1 MNSNETAVM
10 PSLTAQNPFTG
21 RIGEEYDFLGMMCP
35 NVVVLTQKLGSTV
48 AAWRPGN
55 TLQGLEIGCG
65 TGLSTLSL
73 LTQREDLHLRAFDA
87 SAAMLAQARAN
98 VAEYVDNG
106 RVEFIESDALAFLRQ
121 QPDASVDVVASNYA
135 IHNFL
140 NDYRDQVF
148 AEIWRVL
155 KPGGLFVN
163 GDRFAID
170 DAARHLAS
178 TQADIRH
185 WFKTFGELKRYDL
198 LEDWVVHLLSD
209 ESPDHIMHVPAII
222 STLQALG
229 FTDVHSLYREGVDM
243 LMTATKPN
251 LA

>member
-1 MNSNETAVM
+1 MNSNQNAVM
-10 PSLTAQNPFTG
+10 SSLTSQNPFTG

-35 NVVVLTQKLGSTV
+35 NVVVLTQKLGATI
-48 AAWRPGN
+48 AAWRPGD

-73 LTQREDLHLRAFDA
+73 LSQCEGLHLRAFDA
-87 SAAMLAQARAN
+87 SSAMLKQARAN
-98 VAEYVDNG
+98 LAAYVDGG
-106 RVEFIESDALAFLRQ
+106 RVEFIESDALAFLQ
-121 QPDASVDVVASNYA
+121 EQADASVDVVASNYA

-148 AEIWRVL
+148 AEILRVL
-155 KPGGLFVN
+155 KPGGIFVN

-170 DAARHLAS
+170 DPTQHLAS

-209 ESPDHIMHVPAII
+209 ESPDHIMHTATTL
-222 STLQALG
+222 STLQSLG
-229 FTDVHSLYREGVDM
+229 FAEVHSLYREGVDM
-243 LMTATKPN
+243 LITATKP
-251 LA
+251 A

>member
-1 MNSNETAVM
+1 MDSNQNAVM
-10 PSLTAQNPFTG
+10 SSLTSHNPFTG
-21 RIGEEYDFLGMMCP
+21 RIGEEYDFLGIMCP
-35 NVVVLTQKLGSTV
+35 NVVVLTQKLGSTI

-73 LTQREDLHLRAFDA
+73 LSQCGDLHLRALDA
-87 SAAMLAQARAN
+87 SSAMLKQARAN
-98 VAEYVDNG
+98 LAEYVDSG
-106 RVEFIESDALAFLRQ
+106 RVEFIESDALAFLQQ

-148 AEIWRVL
+148 AEILRVL
-155 KPGGLFVN
+155 KPGGMFAN

-170 DAARHLAS
+170 DPAQHLAS

-185 WFKTFGELKRYDL
+185 WFRTFGELKRYDL

-209 ESPDHIMHVPAII
+209 ESPDHIMYASTTL
-222 STLQALG
+222 STLRSLG
-229 FTDVHSLYREGVDM
+229 FADVNSLYREGVDM
-243 LMTATKPN
+243 LITATKPT
-251 LA
+251 

>member
-1 MNSNETAVM
+1 MNSNENAVM
-10 PSLTAQNPFTG
+10 SSFTAHNPFTG
-21 RIGEEYDFLGMMCP
+21 RIGEEYDFLGVMCP

-55 TLQGLEIGCG
+55 TLQALEIGCG

-73 LTQREDLHLRAFDA
+73 LSQREDLHLRAFDA
-87 SAAMLAQARAN
+87 SSAMLKQARAN
-98 VAEYVDNG
+98 LAEYVDDG
-106 RVEFIESDALAFLRQ
+106 RVEFIESDALAFLQQ

-140 NDYRDQVF
+140 NDYRDKVF
-148 AEIWRVL
+148 AEILRVL
-155 KPGGLFVN
+155 KPGGMFAN

-170 DAARHLAS
+170 DSAQHLAS

-185 WFKTFGELKRYDL
+185 WFRAFGELKRYDL
-198 LEDWVVHLLSD
+198 LEDWVVHLFSD
-209 ESPDHIMHVPAII
+209 ESPDHIMYAPTII
-222 STLQALG
+222 STLRSLG

-243 LMTATKPN
+243 LMTAIKPK
-251 LA
+251 LP